1 MNIPKGQLTLRGAVV
16 GLIGCAVITAAS
28 VYTAL
33 KMGALPWPIIF
44 AAIISLFFLK
54 AIDRKHGTA
63 TLNETNVTHTIMSAG
78 AMVAGGL
85 AFTVPGIWMLG
96 AGEVSWGEMFAVAI
110 AGVVM
115 GLVCTAAL
123 RRHFIEEND
132 LEFPIGQAAAQ
143 TLIAGNG
150 GVDAGAAAKRADEP
164 ADAPRKT
171 GGKLFGAMGAA
182 GVFCALRDAAGVI
195 PAMIA
200 TLPIPGVAFGIY
212 CSPMLLAVGYLVGV
226 GAVVTW
232 IVGAVFANFGLIVG
246 ASSLGLWD
254 VAAGQGIVSSLGMGL
269 MMGAGFGVVAKLVYS
284 RVRAASVGS
293 SSSKKKANR
302 AERDGGSRR
311 RFRITAGLAACAVAA
326 CALIVCFV
334 LELGPVPA
342 IIVVALAWITT
353 AMSAQSVGQTGID
366 PMEIFG
372 LIVLLA
378 VAAVSNVPQVQ
389 LFFVAGVVSVACGLA
404 GDVMNDF
411 KAGHILGTDPKAQWI
426 GQAMG
431 AVLGAIV
438 AVSVMFVLVSAYGA
452 DSFGPGKEFVAA
464 QASVVATMIAGIPS
478 VPAFAIGLVVGFVL
492 QIAGLPA
499 MMLGL
504 GVYLPFYMSFT
515 AALGMVA
522 KLIYDAICKARH
534 RRARKQLIAM
544 GADEAPSLEEMR
556 ARSDESGL
564 VVASGLLGG
573 ESVVGVIIAL
583 SVVLMGV

>member
-63 TLNETNVTHTIMSAG
+63 TLNEANVTHTIMSAG

-123 RRHFIEEND
+123 RRHFIEDDD

-150 GVDAGAAAKRADEP
+150 G
-164 ADAPRKT
+164 ADAAPGAETRAKGSSSKKT
-171 GGKLFGAMGAA
+171 GGKLFGAMGVA
-182 GVFCALRDAAGVI
+182 GVFCALRDALGVI

-232 IVGAVFANFGLIVG
+232 IAGAVFANFGLIVG

-284 RVRAASVGS
+284 RARAAGS
-293 SSSKKKANR
+293 RSADGRKRARR
-302 AERDGGSRR
+302 AERDGEQRR
-311 RFRITAGLAACAVAA
+311 RFRVTAGLAACAVAA
-326 CALIVCFV
+326 CALIVCFA
-334 LELGPVPA
+334 LGLGPVPA
-342 IIVVALAWITT
+342 VIVVALAWVTT

-411 KAGHILGTDPKAQWI
+411 KAGHILGTDPRAQWL
-426 GQAMG
+426 GQAAG
-431 AVLGAIV
+431 AVLGAVV
-438 AVSVMFVLVSAYGA
+438 AVSVMYVLVGAYGA

-534 RRARKQLIAM
+534 RRAREQLIAM

>member
-16 GLIGCAVITAAS
+16 GLAGCAVITAAS

-54 AIDRKHGTA
+54 ALGRKRA
-63 TLNETNVTHTIMSAG
+63 TSLNEANVTHTIMSAG

-85 AFTVPGIWMLG
+85 AFTVPGIWILG
-96 AGEVSWGEMFAVAI
+96 AGDASWVEMLAVAL

-115 GLVCTAAL
+115 GLVCTAVL
-123 RRHFIEEND
+123 RRHFIEREN

-150 GVDAGAAAKRADEP
+150 GTDDEVRAKRAGT
-164 ADAPRKT
+164 ADASGKGT

-182 GVFCALRDAAGVI
+182 GVFCALRDAAGVV
-195 PAMIA
+195 PAMVA
-200 TLPIPGVAFGIY
+200 TLSVPGVAFGIY
-212 CSPMLLAVGYLVGV
+212 CSPMLIAVGYLVGV
-226 GAVVTW
+226 GAVAAW
-232 IVGAVFANFGLIVG
+232 IAGAVFANFGLIWG
-246 ASSLGLWD
+246 ASSLGAWD
-254 VAAGQGIVSSLGMGL
+254 VAFGQGVVSSLGMGL
-269 MMGAGFGVVAKLVYS
+269 MMGAGFGVVVKLIAS
-284 RVRAASVGS
+284 RVRS
-293 SSSKKKANR
+293 SSSRKAVDSGR
-302 AERDGGSRR
+302 VERGGDERR
-311 RFRITAGLAACAVAA
+311 RFRVTAGLAACAVAA

-334 LELGPVPA
+334 LGLGPVPA
-342 IIVVALAWITT
+342 LIVVALTWITT

-378 VAAVSNVPQVQ
+378 VAATSDVPAVQ

-431 AVLGAIV
+431 AALGAVV
-438 AVSVMFVLVSAYGA
+438 AVTVMFVLVSAYGP

-464 QASVVATMIAGIPS
+464 QASVVATMVSGIPN
-478 VPAFAIGLVVGFVL
+478 VPTFAVGLAAGLVL
-492 QIAGLPA
+492 QLAGLHA
-499 MMLGL
+499 MMVGL

-515 AALGMVA
+515 AALGMAV
-522 KLIYDAICKARH
+522 KLIYDAVCAARH
-534 RRARKQLIAM
+534 RSLRAKLVAQ
-544 GADEAPSLEEMR
+544 GAEDAPSLEDMR
-556 ARSDESGL
+556 AKSNETGL

-583 SVVLMGV
+583 AVVLMGM

>member
-16 GLIGCAVITAAS
+16 GLAGCAVITAAS

-44 AAIISLFFLK
+44 AAIISFFFLK
-54 AIDRKHGTA
+54 ALGRKRA
-63 TLNETNVTHTIMSAG
+63 TSLNEANVTHTIMSAG

-85 AFTVPGIWMLG
+85 AFTVPGIWILG
-96 AGEVSWGEMFAVAI
+96 AGDASWVEMLAVAL

-115 GLVCTAAL
+115 GLVCTAVL
-123 RRHFIEEND
+123 RRHFIEREN

-150 GVDAGAAAKRADEP
+150 GTDDEVRAKRAGT
-164 ADAPRKT
+164 ADASGKGT

-182 GVFCALRDAAGVI
+182 GVFCALRDAAGVV
-195 PAMIA
+195 PAMVA
-200 TLPIPGVAFGIY
+200 TLSVPGVAFGIY
-212 CSPMLLAVGYLVGV
+212 CSPMLIAVGYLVGV
-226 GAVVTW
+226 GAVAAW
-232 IVGAVFANFGLIVG
+232 IAGAVFANFGLIWG
-246 ASSLGLWD
+246 ASSLGAWD
-254 VAAGQGIVSSLGMGL
+254 VAFGQGVVSSLGMGL
-269 MMGAGFGVVAKLVYS
+269 MMGAGFGVVVKLIAS
-284 RVRAASVGS
+284 RVRS
-293 SSSKKKANR
+293 SSSRKAVDSGR
-302 AERDGGSRR
+302 VERGGDERR
-311 RFRITAGLAACAVAA
+311 RFRVTAGLAACAVAA

-334 LELGPVPA
+334 LGLGPVPA
-342 IIVVALAWITT
+342 LIVVALTWITT

-378 VAAVSNVPQVQ
+378 VAATSDVPAVQ

-404 GDVMNDF
+404 GDVMNVL
-411 KAGHILGTDPKAQWI
+411 KAGDIVGTDPKAQWI

-431 AVLGAIV
+431 AALGAVV
-438 AVSVMFVLVSAYGA
+438 AVTVMFVLVSAYGP

-464 QASVVATMIAGIPS
+464 QASVVATMVSGIPN
-478 VPAFAIGLVVGFVL
+478 VPTFAVGLAAGLVL
-492 QIAGLPA
+492 QLAGLHA
-499 MMLGL
+499 MMVGL

-515 AALGMVA
+515 AALGMAV
-522 KLIYDAICKARH
+522 KLIYDAVCAARH
-534 RRARKQLIAM
+534 RSLRAKLVAQ
-544 GADEAPSLEEMR
+544 GAEDAPSLEDMR
-556 ARSDESGL
+556 AKSDETGL

-583 SVVLMGV
+583 AVVLMGM

>member
-16 GLIGCAVITAAS
+16 GLAGCAVITAAS

-54 AIDRKHGTA
+54 ALGRKRA
-63 TLNETNVTHTIMSAG
+63 TSLNEANVTHTIMSAG

-85 AFTVPGIWMLG
+85 AFTVPGIWILG
-96 AGEVSWGEMFAVAI
+96 AGDASWVEMLAVAL

-115 GLVCTAAL
+115 GLVCTAVL
-123 RRHFIEEND
+123 RRHFIEREN

-150 GVDAGAAAKRADEP
+150 GTDDEVRAKRAGT
-164 ADAPRKT
+164 ADASGKGT

-182 GVFCALRDAAGVI
+182 GVFCALRDAAGVV
-195 PAMIA
+195 PAMVA
-200 TLPIPGVAFGIY
+200 TLPVPGVAFGIY
-212 CSPMLLAVGYLVGV
+212 CSPMLIAVGYLVGV
-226 GAVVTW
+226 GAVAAW
-232 IVGAVFANFGLIVG
+232 IAGAVFANFGLIWG
-246 ASSLGLWD
+246 ASSLGAWD
-254 VAAGQGIVSSLGMGL
+254 VAFGQGVVSSLGMGL
-269 MMGAGFGVVAKLVYS
+269 MMGAGFGVVVKLIAS
-284 RVRAASVGS
+284 RVRS
-293 SSSKKKANR
+293 SSSRKAVDSGR
-302 AERDGGSRR
+302 VERGGDERR
-311 RFRITAGLAACAVAA
+311 RFRVTAGLAACAVAA

-334 LELGPVPA
+334 LGLGPVPA
-342 IIVVALAWITT
+342 LIVVALTWITT

-378 VAAVSNVPQVQ
+378 VAATSDVPAVQ

-431 AVLGAIV
+431 AALGAVV
-438 AVSVMFVLVSAYGA
+438 AVTVMFVLVSAYGP
-452 DSFGPGKEFVAA
+452 DSFGLGKEFVAA
-464 QASVVATMIAGIPS
+464 QASVVATMVSGIPN
-478 VPAFAIGLVVGFVL
+478 VPTFAVGLAAGLVL
-492 QIAGLPA
+492 QLAGLHA
-499 MMLGL
+499 MMVGL

-515 AALGMVA
+515 AALGMAV
-522 KLIYDAICKARH
+522 KLIYDAVCAARH
-534 RRARKQLIAM
+534 RSLRAKLVAQ
-544 GADEAPSLEEMR
+544 GAEDAPSLEDMR
-556 ARSDESGL
+556 AKSDETGL

-583 SVVLMGV
+583 AVVLMGM

>member
-1 MNIPKGQLTLRGAVV
+1 MNIPKGQLTLRGAVI
-16 GLIGCAVITAAS
+16 GLVGCAVITAAS

-54 AIDRKHGTA
+54 AIDRKRGTA
-63 TLNETNVTHTIMSAG
+63 TLNEANVTHTIMSAG

-85 AFTVPGIWMLG
+85 AFTIPGIWILG
-96 AGEVSWGEMFAVAI
+96 AGEVSWGEMLAVAL
-110 AGVVM
+110 AGVLM
-115 GLVCTAAL
+115 GLVCTAVL
-123 RRHFIEEND
+123 RRHFIEDDD

-150 GVDAGAAAKRADEP
+150 G
-164 ADAPRKT
+164 ADAAPGAETRAKGSSSKKT
-171 GGKLFGAMGAA
+171 GGKLFGAMGVA
-182 GVFCALRDAAGVI
+182 GVFCALRDALGVI

-232 IVGAVFANFGLIVG
+232 IAGALSANFGLIVG
-246 ASSLGLWD
+246 ASNAGLWD
-254 VAAGQGIVSSLGMGL
+254 IATGQGIVSSLGMGL
-269 MMGAGFGVVAKLVYS
+269 MMGAGFGVVAKLIYS

-411 KAGHILGTDPKAQWI
+411 KAGRILGTDPKAQWI

-534 RRARKQLIAM
+534 RRAREQLIAM

>member
-16 GLIGCAVITAAS
+16 GLAGCAVITAAS

-54 AIDRKHGTA
+54 ALGRKRA
-63 TLNETNVTHTIMSAG
+63 TSLNEANVTHTIMSAG

-85 AFTVPGIWMLG
+85 AFTVPGIWILG
-96 AGEVSWGEMFAVAI
+96 AGDASWVEMLAVAL

-115 GLVCTAAL
+115 GLVCTAVL
-123 RRHFIEEND
+123 RRHFIEREN

-150 GVDAGAAAKRADEP
+150 GTDDEVRAKRAGT
-164 ADAPRKT
+164 ADASGKGT

-182 GVFCALRDAAGVI
+182 GVFCALRDAAGVV
-195 PAMIA
+195 PAMVA
-200 TLPIPGVAFGIY
+200 TLSVPGVAFGIY
-212 CSPMLLAVGYLVGV
+212 CSPMLIAVGYLVGV
-226 GAVVTW
+226 GAVAAW
-232 IVGAVFANFGLIVG
+232 IAGAVFANFGLIWG
-246 ASSLGLWD
+246 ASSLGAWD
-254 VAAGQGIVSSLGMGL
+254 VAFGQGVVSSLGMGL
-269 MMGAGFGVVAKLVYS
+269 MMGAGFGVVVKLIAS
-284 RVRAASVGS
+284 RVRS
-293 SSSKKKANR
+293 SSSRKAVDSGR
-302 AERDGGSRR
+302 VERGGDERR
-311 RFRITAGLAACAVAA
+311 RFRVTAGLAACAVAA

-334 LELGPVPA
+334 LGLGPVPA
-342 IIVVALAWITT
+342 LIVVALTWITT

-378 VAAVSNVPQVQ
+378 VAATSDVPAVQ

-431 AVLGAIV
+431 AALGAVV
-438 AVSVMFVLVSAYGA
+438 AVTVMFVLVSAYGP

-464 QASVVATMIAGIPS
+464 QASVVATMVSGIPN
-478 VPAFAIGLVVGFVL
+478 VPTFAVGLAAGLVL
-492 QIAGLPA
+492 QLAGLHA
-499 MMLGL
+499 MMVGL

-515 AALGMVA
+515 AALGMAV
-522 KLIYDAICKARH
+522 KLIYDAVCAARH
-534 RRARKQLIAM
+534 RSLRAKLVAQ
-544 GADEAPSLEEMR
+544 GAEDAPSLEDMR
-556 ARSDESGL
+556 AKSDETGL

-583 SVVLMGV
+583 AVVLMGM

>member
-1 MNIPKGQLTLRGAVV
+1 MNIPKGQLTLRGVVV

-63 TLNETNVTHTIMSAG
+63 TLNEANVTHTIMSAG

-123 RRHFIEEND
+123 RRHFIEDDD

-150 GVDAGAAAKRADEP
+150 G
-164 ADAPRKT
+164 ADAAPGAETRAKGSSSKKT
-171 GGKLFGAMGAA
+171 GGKLFGAMGVA
-182 GVFCALRDAAGVI
+182 GVFCALRDALGVI

-232 IVGAVFANFGLIVG
+232 IAGAVFANLGLIVG

-284 RVRAASVGS
+284 RARAAGS
-293 SSSKKKANR
+293 RSADGRKR
-302 AERDGGSRR
+302 ARRVERDGEQRR
-311 RFRITAGLAACAVAA
+311 RFRVTAGLAACAVAA
-326 CALIVCFV
+326 CALIVCFA
-334 LELGPVPA
+334 LGLGPVPA
-342 IIVVALAWITT
+342 VIVVALAWVTT

-411 KAGHILGTDPKAQWI
+411 KAGHILGTDPRAQWL
-426 GQAMG
+426 GQAAG
-431 AVLGAIV
+431 AVLGAVV
-438 AVSVMFVLVSAYGA
+438 AVSVMYVLVGAYGA
-452 DSFGPGKEFVAA
+452 DAFGPGKEFVAA
-464 QASVVATMIAGIPS
+464 QASVVAAMIAGIPS
-478 VPAFAIGLVVGFVL
+478 APAFAIGLTVGFVL

-522 KLIYDAICKARH
+522 KLVYDAVCKARN
-534 RRARKQLIAM
+534 RRKRDALIAS
-544 GADEAPSLEEMR
+544 GAADAPSLEQMR

-583 SVVLMGV
+583 SVVLMGM

>member
-16 GLIGCAVITAAS
+16 GLAGCAVITAAS

-54 AIDRKHGTA
+54 ALGRKRA
-63 TLNETNVTHTIMSAG
+63 TSLNEANVTHTIMSAG

-85 AFTVPGIWMLG
+85 AFTVPGIWILG
-96 AGEVSWGEMFAVAI
+96 AGDASWVEMLAVAL

-115 GLVCTAAL
+115 GLVCTAVL
-123 RRHFIEEND
+123 RRHFIEREN

-150 GVDAGAAAKRADEP
+150 GTDDEVRAKRAGT
-164 ADAPRKT
+164 ADASGKGT

-182 GVFCALRDAAGVI
+182 GVFCALRDAAGVV
-195 PAMIA
+195 PAMVA
-200 TLPIPGVAFGIY
+200 TLPVPGVAFGIY
-212 CSPMLLAVGYLVGV
+212 CSPMLIAVGYLVGV
-226 GAVVTW
+226 GAVAAW
-232 IVGAVFANFGLIVG
+232 IAGAVFANFGLIWG
-246 ASSLGLWD
+246 ASSLGAWD
-254 VAAGQGIVSSLGMGL
+254 VAFGQGVVSSLGMGL
-269 MMGAGFGVVAKLVYS
+269 MMGAGFGVVVKLIAS
-284 RVRAASVGS
+284 RVRS
-293 SSSKKKANR
+293 SSSRKAVDSGR
-302 AERDGGSRR
+302 VERGGDERR
-311 RFRITAGLAACAVAA
+311 RFRVTAGLAACAVAA

-334 LELGPVPA
+334 LGLGPVPA
-342 IIVVALAWITT
+342 LIVVALTWITT

-378 VAAVSNVPQVQ
+378 VAATSDVPAVQ

-431 AVLGAIV
+431 AALGAVV
-438 AVSVMFVLVSAYGA
+438 AVTVMIVLVSAYGP

-464 QASVVATMIAGIPS
+464 QASVVATMVSGIPN
-478 VPAFAIGLVVGFVL
+478 VPTFAVGLAAGLVL
-492 QIAGLPA
+492 QLAGLHA
-499 MMLGL
+499 MMVGL

-515 AALGMVA
+515 AALGMAV
-522 KLIYDAICKARH
+522 KLIYDAVCTARH
-534 RRARKQLIAM
+534 RSLRAKLVAQ
-544 GADEAPSLEEMR
+544 GAEDAPSLEDMR
-556 ARSDESGL
+556 AKSDETGL

-583 SVVLMGV
+583 AVVLMGM